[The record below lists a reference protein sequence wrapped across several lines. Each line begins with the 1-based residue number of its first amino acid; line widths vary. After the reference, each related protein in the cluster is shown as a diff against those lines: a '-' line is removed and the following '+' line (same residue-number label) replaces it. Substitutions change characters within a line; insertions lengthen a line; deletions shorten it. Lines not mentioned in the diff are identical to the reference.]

1 MNHLTEQ
8 QFAELLAAFPRELDE
23 IPAGSELAA
32 AHIHAS
38 ECADCAAEFTRMRE
52 SLALFREAGTAYAH
66 THLHRVASWQ
76 TPARRSFGFQPAY
89 WAAAAAAA
97 LLAAFIPL
105 QMALRHPAPEP
116 DQQPIQTVAQ
126 RTPAET
132 DQALLDDVNRELS
145 ESVPTPMAALLDPAG
160 SSTEASQN
168 STQRIN

>member
-8 QFAELLAAFPRELDE
+8 QFAELLAASPREVDE
-23 IPAGSELAA
+23 ISAGSELAS
-32 AHIHAS
+32 HIHVS
-38 ECADCAAEFTRMRE
+38 ECADCAAELTRMRE
-52 SLALFREAGTAYAH
+52 SLALFREASTAYAD
-66 THLHRVASWQ
+66 THLHPVVSWQ

-97 LLAAFIPL
+97 LLAGFIPL
-105 QMALRHPAPEP
+105 QMALRHPAPKP
-116 DQQPIQTVAQ
+116 DQPIQTVAQ

-160 SSTEASQN
+160 SSTEASPN